1 MVARKGRK
9 NCPCHGPAEG
19 QEQKYGWLD
28 DDLSGIPFH
37 HLTVGSFDV
46 RVILMGKT
54 DLILQKIS
62 SFPDE
67 THVDGR

>member
-9 NCPCHGPAEG
+9 NCPCRGPAEG
-19 QEQKYGWLD
+19 QEIPVAD